1 MKSDRVV
8 SELTAAI
15 ALLMEQ
21 LEPKPGSEKLL
32 LERIRRLQELDAKIE
47 RQIAHAK
54 KKNERGT
61 R

>member
-1 MKSDRVV
+1 MKTDRVV
-8 SELTAAI
+8 SDLTAAI
-15 ALLMEQ
+15 ALLMER
-21 LEPKPGSEKLL
+21 LEPKPGAERLL
-32 LERIRRLQELDAKIE
+32 QERIRKLAELDSRIE

>member
-32 LERIRRLQELDAKIE
+32 LDRIRRLQELDAKIE

>member
-8 SELTAAI
+8 GELTAAI

-21 LEPKPGSEKLL
+21 LEPKPGSAKLL
-32 LERIRRLQELDAKIE
+32 LDRIRKLQELDAKIE